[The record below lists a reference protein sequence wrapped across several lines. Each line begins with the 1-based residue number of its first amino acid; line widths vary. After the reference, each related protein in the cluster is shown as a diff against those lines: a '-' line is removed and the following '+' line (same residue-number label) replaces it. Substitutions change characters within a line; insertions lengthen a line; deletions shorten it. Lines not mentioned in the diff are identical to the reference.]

1 MDDPRDNME
10 SRDGGQETAPPSG
23 GIGPPSFAAIETP
36 PLIGPV
42 VFGFLVLAVAFF
54 AYQILGGLISFL
66 LFGLGAEGDIQGM
79 RVVTVI
85 SQLLFLVLPALLLL
99 GLQRWKVRDVLRL
112 KMPRLLPLL
121 SVIVAVIAMQYVVQ
135 AYVEVQQHV
144 LRNYLLPDSLLPLLD
159 EFEQLLE
166 ELYGKLLAMRS
177 PTEAL
182 FVWVV
187 VALTPGFCE
196 EVLFRGTV
204 QYSFERGM
212 RVRWAL
218 LLNGVIFSLFHLNPV
233 TFVPLTMLGVF
244 FAVIT
249 WRSGSIGY
257 AVVAHITNNTLAV
270 VALYVFQSDTLL
282 PAESAGATPSAG
294 VLLISGGIG
303 LLVFAASVALFW
315 VLTADRETETL
326 NAL

>member
-1 MDDPRDNME
+1 MDDPRDSTKQRDTITENGASGSPPPGFSSLE
-10 SRDGGQETAPPSG
+10 SR
-23 GIGPPSFAAIETP
+23 
-36 PLIGPV
+36 PLLGPV

-66 LFGLGAEGDIQGM
+66 LFGLSAEGDIQGM

-85 SQLLFLVLPALLLL
+85 SQLLFLVLPAVLLLR
-99 GLQRWKVRDVLRL
+99 LQRWNLRDVFRL

-135 AYVEVQQHV
+135 AYVEVQQYV
-144 LRNYLLPDSLLPLLD
+144 LRHYLLPDFLLPLLD
-159 EFEQLLE
+159 EFEQLIE
-166 ELYGKLLAMRS
+166 ELYGKLLVMRS
-177 PTEAL
+177 PAEAL

-218 LLNGVIFSLFHLNPV
+218 LLNGLIFSLFHLNPV
-233 TFVPLTMLGVF
+233 TFVPLAMLGVF

-303 LLVFAASVALFW
+303 LLVFAASMSLFW
-315 VLTADRETETL
+315 VLTERRKTESM

>member
-1 MDDPRDNME
+1 MDEQHDNKHDAPPADGDVSSAIAALE
-10 SRDGGQETAPPSG
+10 SRPM
-23 GIGPPSFAAIETP
+23 
-36 PLIGPV
+36 LGPV

-66 LFGLGAEGDIQGM
+66 LFGIDAEGSIQGM

-99 GLQRWKVRDVLRL
+99 GLQRWKIREVLRL
-112 KMPRLLPLL
+112 RMPRLLPLL
-121 SVIVAVIAMQYVVQ
+121 SVIIAVIAMQYVVQ

-144 LRNYLLPDSLLPLLD
+144 LRNYLLPDFLLPLLD

-177 PTEAL
+177 PAEAL

-187 VALTPGFCE
+187 VAVTPGFCE

-218 LLNGVIFSLFHLNPV
+218 LLNGVIFALFHLNPV
-233 TFVPLTMLGVF
+233 TFVPLTLLGVF
-244 FAVIT
+244 FAIIT
-249 WRSGSIGY
+249 WRSGSIAY

-282 PAESAGATPSAG
+282 PAERAGATPTAE

-315 VLTADRETETL
+315 VLTARRETETM